1 MPSCVPTRVLP
12 IGVLA
17 AAGFL
22 SSAGARVVD
31 SLLDVIAQ
39 DYGVSVPDVA
49 LILAAFTIPYG
60 LFQLGV
66 GPLAD
71 RIGKARVL
79 ICALLAYAMATAGC
93 AAAPDLRM
101 LLLLRAA
108 SGAASAGL
116 IPVCLAYIADATP
129 YAMRQVTLS
138 RFLVGVVAAQ
148 IIAGPIGGVFGEFIT
163 WRGVFLVLAVAAL
176 ILAGIVLRLLRR
188 LPPTPRTTV
197 SRSSYA
203 ALLKPGPAL
212 LLLLTAVDG
221 VVFTGTVPFIA
232 PFLHEQFGL
241 SYAGVGL
248 VLACFGLGTFAYIR
262 TARQLIPRLGEPGL
276 VLAGGLV
283 GAIGMALATGAT
295 AWPVYVA
302 AEALLGLGYFMLHSV
317 LQARATEMLP
327 GARGTATSGFAFM
340 LFMGQAAGALLGAAC
355 IQLAGYRMLFA
366 LDAGAVLALG
376 AALGWL
382 LRA

>member
-1 MPSCVPTRVLP
+1 
-12 IGVLA
+12 VLA

-71 RIGKARVL
+71 RIGKARAL

-197 SRSSYA
+197 SRGSYA

-241 SYAGVGL
+241 PYAGVGL

-376 AALGWL
+376 VALGWL

>member
-1 MPSCVPTRVLP
+1 MLSGAPNRVLP
-12 IGVLA
+12 IGLLA

-39 DYGVSVPDVA
+39 DFGVGVPSVA

-60 LFQLGV
+60 LCQLGV

-71 RIGKARVL
+71 QVGKARVL
-79 ICALLAYAMATAGC
+79 IGALLAYAVATAGC

-101 LLLLRAA
+101 LILLRAA
-108 SGAASAGL
+108 SGGASAGL

-129 YAMRQVTLS
+129 YASRQVTLS
-138 RFLVGVVAAQ
+138 RFLAGVVAAQ
-148 IIAGPIGGVFGEFIT
+148 IIAGPIGGVFGEFVT
-163 WRGVFLVLAVAAL
+163 WRGVFLVLAAAAL
-176 ILAGIVLRLLRR
+176 VLAGTVLLLLRR
-188 LPPTPRTTV
+188 LPPSPRV
-197 SRSSYA
+197 AVPHGSYA
-203 ALLKPGPAL
+203 ALLQPGPAT

-232 PFLHEQFGL
+232 PFLHEQFAL
-241 SYAGVGL
+241 PYAGVGL

-262 TARQLIPRLGEPGL
+262 TAPWLIPRLGEPGL
-276 VLAGGLV
+276 VLAGGVV
-283 GAIGMALATGAT
+283 GALGMGLAARGT
-295 AWPVYVA
+295 AWPVYVP
-302 AEALLGLGYFMLHSV
+302 AEALVGLGYFMLHSV

-340 LFMGQAAGALLGAAC
+340 LFMGQAAGALLGAGGLH
-355 IQLAGYRMLFA
+355 LAGYRALFA

-376 AALGWL
+376 VALGWL